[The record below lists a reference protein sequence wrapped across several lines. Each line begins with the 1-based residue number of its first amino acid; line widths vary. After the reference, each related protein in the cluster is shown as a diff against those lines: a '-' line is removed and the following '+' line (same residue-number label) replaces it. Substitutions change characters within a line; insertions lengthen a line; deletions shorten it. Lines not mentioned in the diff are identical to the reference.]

1 MPSCQNNNHDFTIN
15 GRRNSNSTGLRSRS
29 TSSSS
34 SSLRPT
40 SPTAVDT
47 TIIRKEE
54 RRLMRRS
61 ISLEEETR
69 PAAANDDTR
78 LVKGTAR
85 RRLRRAQS
93 LEDSPTSSSPA
104 PLNNSGS
111 VSSVQKVDRRS
122 FTDSSTT
129 SEILKQAIKRTSSTR
144 SSTRSKLIVSDSS
157 QEMDTDNELDVTS
170 KNNDALLKDKHHGN
184 ASRCPP

>member
-1 MPSCQNNNHDFTIN
+1 MPSCQNNNQDFKIIVVPNRDGLT
-15 GRRNSNSTGLRSRS
+15 SNSTGLRSRS

-34 SSLRPT
+34 SLRPN
-40 SPTAVDT
+40 SPTVADT
-47 TIIRKEE
+47 TIIRKKE

-129 SEILKQAIKRTSSTR
+129 SEILKQAIKRTSSSTR
-144 SSTRSKLIVSDSS
+144 RSTRSKLIVSDSS
-157 QEMDTDNELDVTS
+157 QDFEYKSGERKPRIRARTRS
-170 KNNDALLKDKHHGN
+170 YSLKD
-184 ASRCPP
+184 C